1 MLAGV
6 AVIVVGGIFVPLLMV
21 PIGLVLLGV
30 AFVDLRYTSK
40 EATLITPRAL
50 ILTGVIAA
58 ATVTIS
64 TLLVTVPGLQTD
76 WVHHGP
82 NDAIILTFV
91 FVQWLLVGWL
101 AAATGYLGYAVWV
114 RFRHGDATSVE
125 TED

>member
-6 AVIVVGGIFVPLLMV
+6 AVIVVGGIFAPLLMV
-21 PIGLVLLGV
+21 PIGLVLLGI
-30 AFVDLRYTSK
+30 AFADLRYTSK

-64 TLLVTVPGLQTD
+64 TLLATVPGLQTD

-114 RFRHGDATSVE
+114 RFRHGDDTPVE